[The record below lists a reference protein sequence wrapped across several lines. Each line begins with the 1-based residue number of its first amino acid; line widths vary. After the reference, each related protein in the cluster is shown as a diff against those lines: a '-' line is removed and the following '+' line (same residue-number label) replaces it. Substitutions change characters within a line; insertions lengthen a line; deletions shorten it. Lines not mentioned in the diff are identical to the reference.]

1 MEQLHIGKVTAT
13 AAIVQEIEE
22 TEDFQMFCMG
32 CVRRH
37 RSGDWGDIPKEEW
50 LANNHAARKGG
61 LIRSVYVIPRIF
73 CLGYA
78 DKITVTTNED
88 RTETAIDFLGTDI

>member
-22 TEDFQMFCMG
+22 TEDFQTFCMG

-37 RSGDWGDIPKEEW
+37 RNGDWGDIPKGDW
-50 LANNHAARKGG
+50 LQNNRAARKGG
-61 LIRSVYVIPRIF
+61 LIRSEYVIPRIF

-78 DKITVTTNED
+78 DRIMVTTSED
-88 RTETAIDFLGTDI
+88 RSETEIDFVETDI

>member
-1 MEQLHIGKVTAT
+1 MEQLHIGRVTASD
-13 AAIVQEIEE
+13 AIVQEIEE
-22 TEDFQMFCMG
+22 TEDFQTFCMG

-37 RSGDWGDIPKEEW
+37 RSGDWGNIPKEDW
-50 LANNHAARKGG
+50 IANNRAARKGG
-61 LIRSVYVIPRIF
+61 EIRSEYVILEIF

-88 RTETAIDFLGTDI
+88 RTETEIDFLYTNY